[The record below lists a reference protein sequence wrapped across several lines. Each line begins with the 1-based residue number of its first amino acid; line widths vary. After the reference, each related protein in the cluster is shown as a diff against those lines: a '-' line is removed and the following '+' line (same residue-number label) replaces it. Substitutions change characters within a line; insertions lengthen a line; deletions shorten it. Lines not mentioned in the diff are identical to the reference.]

1 MLLRDDGT
9 VRREASRKPHVLTLF
24 VVCSGA
30 GWVTRTRHIPALK
43 RDPRVTVLGVV
54 DRHLDRA
61 RDIADEFEIPH
72 AGTSLDEP
80 WTGEADCLT
89 IGTPPLA
96 HADLVR
102 TAVER
107 GWHCLCEKPFALPSE
122 VAAQLVEEARRSG
135 LVLGVVHNFQF
146 SRSGTK
152 LFELVESGKLGEI
165 EAVYAFQLSNPK
177 RRLPTWYRSLPGGLF
192 LDESP
197 HLLYLVRR
205 VFGSLEPRT
214 VDARLAGKEI
224 RDLAVTFEHDSIWA
238 SLSMSFNASV
248 SEWQFLVVGSRAVA
262 ALDLFRDLLVTV
274 PNDESHR
281 AREILRSSAAIVGG
295 HLAGVASSGTRL
307 LCRRLTYGND
317 EVVRRFVDATE
328 GSADRLR
335 WLSAEDGCAVVSC
348 IEDVLRG
355 AQRRSCRAL
364 RGLSVARA
372 YSSAPTSGRG
382 SAESSASRRSSA
394 ADSRTA
400 ATRSPLSAAD
410 TGTRR

>member
-1 MLLRDDGT
+1 MLLHDDGT
-9 VRREASRKPHVLTLF
+9 VRRDASRKPHALTLS

-30 GWVTRTRHIPALK
+30 GWVTRNRHIPALK
-43 RDPRVTVLGVV
+43 RDSRVRVLGVV

-61 RDIADEFEIPH
+61 RAVADAFGISH
-72 AGTSLDEP
+72 AGASLDEP
-80 WTGEADCLT
+80 WTAEATCLT
-89 IGTPPLA
+89 VGTPPLT
-96 HADLVR
+96 HAGLVR

-122 VAAQLVEEARRSG
+122 VAAQLAEEGRRSG
-135 LVLGVVHNFQF
+135 LLLGVFHNFQF
-146 SRSGTK
+146 SRSGAK
-152 LFELVESGKLGEI
+152 LFELLESGGLGEI

-197 HLLYLVRR
+197 HLLYLLRR
-205 VFGSLEPRT
+205 VLGRLEPRS
-214 VDARLAGKEI
+214 VDTRLAGQEI

-295 HLAGVASSGTRL
+295 HLAGVAASGTRL
-307 LCRRLTYGND
+307 VGGRLTYGND
-317 EVVRRFVDATE
+317 EVVSRFVDATE
-328 GSADRLR
+328 GAAHRLR
-335 WLSAEDGCAVVSC
+335 WLGADDGCAVVAC
-348 IEDVLRG
+348 IEDILRG
-355 AQRRSCRAL
+355 AGVDPA
-364 RGLSVARA
+364 
-372 YSSAPTSGRG
+372 AP
-382 SAESSASRRSSA
+382 SA
-394 ADSRTA
+394 A
-400 ATRSPLSAAD
+400 
-410 TGTRR
+410 

>member
-1 MLLRDDGT
+1 MLRRDDGT
-9 VRREASRKPHVLTLF
+9 ARRDASRKPRALTLS

-30 GWVTRTRHIPALK
+30 GWVTRNRHIPALK

-61 RDIADEFEIPH
+61 REVASAFDLPH
-72 AGTSLDEP
+72 AGVSLDEP
-80 WTGEADCLT
+80 WTADANSLT

-96 HADLVR
+96 HAELLR

-122 VAAQLVEEARRSG
+122 VAAQLAKKGQQSG
-135 LVLGVVHNFQF
+135 LVLGVFHNFQF
-146 SRSGTK
+146 SRSGMK
-152 LFELVESGKLGEI
+152 LFELVESGRLGQI

-197 HLLYLVRR
+197 HLLYLMRR
-205 VFGSLEPRT
+205 VLGSLEPRT
-214 VDARLAGKEI
+214 VDARLAGREI
-224 RDLAVTFEHDSIWA
+224 RDLAVTFDHDSIWA

-248 SEWQFLVVGSRAVA
+248 SEWQFLVVGRQAVA

-274 PNDESHR
+274 PNDETHR

-295 HLAGVASSGTRL
+295 HLVGVASSGTRL
-307 LCRRLTYGND
+307 LGRRLTYGND

-328 GSADRLR
+328 GAADRLR
-335 WLSAEDGCAVVSC
+335 WLGAEDGYAVVAC
-348 IEDVLRG
+348 IEDVLR
-355 AQRRSCRAL
+355 RA
-364 RGLSVARA
+364 GVDPA
-372 YSSAPTSGRG
+372 G
-382 SAESSASRRSSA
+382 SSA
-394 ADSRTA
+394 A
-400 ATRSPLSAAD
+400 
-410 TGTRR
+410 